1 MPKNNFKKDG
11 KKFSKK
17 GKFSKS
23 TTDDTKKKKF
33 FGSKGNKL
41 GNKKYSTGKKSENGA
56 TKKIDKNRNFDSKK
70 FISQKTCF
78 NCRKP
83 GHKISECPD
92 KKSETGICFNCGSQ
106 EHILR
111 ACPQPLVDG
120 GASYATCFICKQKG
134 HLSSKCPKSSHGLYP
149 NGGSCLK
156 CGKVDHLLKDCPL
169 KKKDQE
175 ANTVQ
180 NSDSLDDSQYIVE
193 PVSKKKRKSNKTTN
207 MSTAE
212 RDQPLKKMDN
222 VQTGEKKPKEKVI
235 MFKKK

>member
-1 MPKNNFKKDG
+1 MIQRKKNSLVLKEISLEIKSIQQERNQRMVQRKKLIKIETLIQRNLFLKRFFFFKC
-11 KKFSKK
+11 
-17 GKFSKS
+17 
-23 TTDDTKKKKF
+23 
-33 FGSKGNKL
+33 
-41 GNKKYSTGKKSENGA
+41 YS
-56 TKKIDKNRNFDSKK
+56 
-70 FISQKTCF
+70 FISFPFYLNQKKTCF